1 MDKSIENLK
10 YEIEREI
17 HSLENVPG
25 EDLETRKQEETL
37 KYGFSLTEKSDES
50 QKVIE
55 NNFSELIEAADKVY
69 ENAKERYSLL
79 NAHFTDEE
87 IEKIK
92 QSDKANEIIKK
103 LVCADAIDISFKLS
117 STVSL
122 LKKVIASLINA
133 EHYYELIAQSNVDI
147 KIDKENIEKALTNP
161 FVLEREVVKNVI
173 DYKLENDMDISH
185 EQEDL
190 KYYDYVIDKINNLS
204 IIDHDRFNNDKE
216 FHKSL
221 LWEWTDEFVNTKDA
235 N

>member
-1 MDKSIENLK
+1 MNNNIESLK

-17 HSLENVPG
+17 HSLENIPG
-25 EDLETRKQEETL
+25 DDLETRKQKEIED
-37 KYGFSLTEKSDES
+37 YGFSITDKSYES
-50 QKVIE
+50 QKVI
-55 NNFSELIEAADKVY
+55 NHDFSELIEAVDQVY

-79 NAHFTDEE
+79 NANFTDEE

-103 LVCADAIDISFKLS
+103 LVCSDAIDISFKLS
-117 STVSL
+117 STVNL
-122 LKKVIASLINA
+122 LKKVLTSLINA

-147 KIDKENIEKALTNP
+147 KIDKDNIEKALTNP

-173 DYKLENDMDISH
+173 DYKLENNMDTSH
-185 EQEDL
+185 EQDDL

-204 IIDHDRFNNDKE
+204 VIDQDRFKIDKK

-235 N
+235 